1 MTDLREEIEAERFA
15 KEEYLKQRMLHKDSE
30 ERLVEAS
37 SNLQKKRTSQMLK
50 ELKDTWSYTEEDQS
64 QRCKGARAE
73 RPQEW
78 EESEGTHARQM
89 QQMQQ
94 MQEAAQA
101 KQADDAIQAMQAH
114 DAIQAIQSNEA
125 IQAKQAEEADG
136 KKRNMRNSRRE
147 GSGKSASEQ
156 TKVIKLN
163 GRVIIK
169 PVQKTVDL
177 ATKALPKIGQ
187 DLGSGLYWFW
197 LCAMLKPSSRCRHS
211 YSVKSTRRGAIQL
224 EICMLAPL
232 VPSTQPPSSHL
243 TVKPQWLRWAWRVKR
258 VVSTL

>member
-1 MTDLREEIEAERFA
+1 MQSRQTPVHRGGVVVQRCVCYARFLMLSKSHMTDLREEIEAERFA

-114 DAIQAIQSNEA
+114 DAIQAIQANEA

-136 KKRNMRNSRRE
+136 KEAKHAE
-147 GSGKSASEQ
+147 LADVKEAEKAHSEQ

-163 GRVIIK
+163 GRGDHMTPSTK
-169 PVQKTVDL
+169 KTVDL
-177 ATKALPKIGQ
+177 ATRKRYQRLVK
-187 DLGSGLYWFW
+187 DL
-197 LCAMLKPSSRCRHS
+197 
-211 YSVKSTRRGAIQL
+211 VK
-224 EICMLAPL
+224 
-232 VPSTQPPSSHL
+232 
-243 TVKPQWLRWAWRVKR
+243 
-258 VVSTL
+258 